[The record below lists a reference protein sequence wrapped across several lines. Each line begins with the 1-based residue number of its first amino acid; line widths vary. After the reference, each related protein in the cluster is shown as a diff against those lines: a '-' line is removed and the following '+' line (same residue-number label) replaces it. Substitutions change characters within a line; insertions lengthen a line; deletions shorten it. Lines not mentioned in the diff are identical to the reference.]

1 MSVITKTNNHER
13 ESAALAWLSEAFK
26 KGWRIRYE
34 GKYANMYELSL
45 NWCDKK
51 LKNRVTC
58 HQSDTLLEVIEKAK
72 AKDNVNE
79 L

>member
-1 MSVITKTNNHER
+1 MAVLIENSKPER
-13 ESAALAWLSEAFK
+13 EAAALAWLKKALK
-26 KGWRIRYE
+26 KGWRVRYE
-34 GKYANMYELSL
+34 GKHANMYELSL

-58 HQSDTLLEVIEKAK
+58 HQSDTLLEVIEKAR
-72 AKDNVNE
+72 DNVNE